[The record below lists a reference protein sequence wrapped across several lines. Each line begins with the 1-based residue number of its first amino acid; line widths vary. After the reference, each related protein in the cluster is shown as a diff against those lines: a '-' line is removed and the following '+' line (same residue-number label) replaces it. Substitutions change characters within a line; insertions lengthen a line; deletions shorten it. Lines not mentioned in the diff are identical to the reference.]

1 MRSYLSLISIST
13 KVRKKQSRMTVLCI
27 VIAVFL
33 VTVVFSMTDMLMRA
47 ELSHQVDKNG
57 SWHLMFEDISDL
69 TASDI
74 ASRLDVAAAGW
85 SSKYSRKIRF
95 TTFASFL
102 STIRFPFT
110 SFVYPRKCS
119 WFTTTV
125 PFWYRNCSPNFTFCD
140 KDADS
145 CHCRRLKR
153 QKRI

>member
-85 SSKYSRKIRF
+85 SSAFNVNAEQDYEIGDVKAALYGTDAAYIEQLMEGLKEGKFPS
-95 TTFASFL
+95 TDHEVML
-102 STIRFPFT
+102 STNARD
-110 SFVYPRKCS
+110 YL
-119 WFTTTV
+119 
-125 PFWYRNCSPNFTFCD
+125 N
-140 KDADS
+140 
-145 CHCRRLKR
+145 LK
-153 QKRI
+153 ILVLPLLFF